1 MSDVLVLRSP
11 YALKKD
17 AIKKIH
23 DNLVEQKESGVVLVP
38 FGWGFE
44 IVPENIKVVMVT
56 PTLEEEEGGDK
67 K

>member
-1 MSDVLVLRSP
+1 MSDVLLLRSP

-38 FGWGFE
+38 FGWKAE
-44 IVPENIKVVMVT
+44 IVPENIEIIMVT
-56 PTLEEEEGGDK
+56 PTLEEEE
-67 K
+67 